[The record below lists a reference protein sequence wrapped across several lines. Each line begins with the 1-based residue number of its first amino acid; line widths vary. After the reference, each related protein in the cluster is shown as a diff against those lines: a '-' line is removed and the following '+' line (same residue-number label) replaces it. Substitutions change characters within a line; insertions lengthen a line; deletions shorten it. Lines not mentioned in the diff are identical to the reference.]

1 MASRQEK
8 RRPPA
13 KTAEG
18 RELEMTS
25 LAMDLAEEQL
35 REGVATS
42 QVITHF
48 LKLGTIKE
56 QLELEKVRLQNEL
69 LKTRKAA
76 MESAQNVETMYEEAI
91 KAFRGYAG
99 QDEDYD
105 D

>member
-13 KTAEG
+13 RTAEG

-35 REGVATS
+35 RNGTATS

-48 LKLGTIKE
+48 LKLGTIREQHELQKV
-56 QLELEKVRLQNEL
+56 QLENEL
-69 LKTRKAA
+69 LKTKKAA
-76 MESAQNVETMYEEAI
+76 MESAQNVESMYEEAI

-99 QDEDYD
+99 QDEDYGD
-105 D
+105 

>member
-13 KTAEG
+13 RTAEG

-35 REGVATS
+35 RNGTATS

-56 QLELEKVRLQNEL
+56 QHELQKVQLENEL
-69 LKTRKAA
+69 LKTKKAA
-76 MESAQNVETMYEEAI
+76 MESAQNVEAMYEEAI

-99 QDEDYD
+99 QDEGYD

>member
-13 KTAEG
+13 RTAEG

-35 REGVATS
+35 RKGTATS

-48 LKLGTIKE
+48 LKLGTIREQHELQKV
-56 QLELEKVRLQNEL
+56 QLENEL
-69 LKTRKAA
+69 LKTKKAA
-76 MESAQNVETMYEEAI
+76 MESAQNVEAMYDEAI

-99 QDEDYD
+99 QDEAYD

>member
-35 REGVATS
+35 RNGTATS

-48 LKLGTIKE
+48 LKLGTIREQHELQKV
-56 QLELEKVRLQNEL
+56 QLENEL
-69 LKTRKAA
+69 LKTKKAA
-76 MESAQNVETMYEEAI
+76 MESAQNVEAMYEEAI
-91 KAFRGYAG
+91 NAFRGYAG
-99 QDEDYD
+99 QDEVYD

>member
-13 KTAEG
+13 RTAEG

-35 REGVATS
+35 RNGTATS

-48 LKLGTIKE
+48 LKLGTIREQHELQKV
-56 QLELEKVRLQNEL
+56 QLENEL
-69 LKTRKAA
+69 LKTKKAA
-76 MESAQNVETMYEEAI
+76 MESAQNVESMYEEAI

>member
-13 KTAEG
+13 RTAEG

-25 LAMDLAEEQL
+25 LTMDLAEEQL
-35 REGVATS
+35 RKGTATS

-56 QLELEKVRLQNEL
+56 QHELEKVRLENEL
-69 LKTRKAA
+69 LKTKKAA
-76 MESAQNVETMYEEAI
+76 MESAQNVEAMYEEAI

>member
-13 KTAEG
+13 RTAEG

-35 REGVATS
+35 RNGTATS

-56 QLELEKVRLQNEL
+56 QHELQKVQLENEL
-69 LKTRKAA
+69 LKTKKAA
-76 MESAQNVETMYEEAI
+76 MESAQNVESMYEEAI

-99 QDEDYD
+99 QDEDYGD
-105 D
+105 

>member
-13 KTAEG
+13 STAEG

-35 REGVATS
+35 RNGTATS

-48 LKLGTIKE
+48 LKLGTIREQHELQKV
-56 QLELEKVRLQNEL
+56 QLENEL
-69 LKTRKAA
+69 LKTKKAA
-76 MESAQNVETMYEEAI
+76 MESAQNVESMYEEAI

-99 QDEDYD
+99 QDEDYGD
-105 D
+105 

>member
-1 MASRQEK
+1 
-8 RRPPA
+8 
-13 KTAEG
+13 
-18 RELEMTS
+18 MTS

-35 REGVATS
+35 REGIATS

-76 MESAQNVETMYEEAI
+76 MESAQNVESMYEEAI

-99 QDEDYD
+99 QDEDYVD
-105 D
+105 